1 MGIIGKESRVNP
13 IVALRIGKRNKR
25 TVPQSRAPKK
35 EKLKKSKLL
44 LRILQRTAIAAAILG
59 CTILIIS
66 VQSDIAEKQSEL
78 KDLQEQIAVYEAEN
92 EDLDRVLSSDDT
104 DAYMEKL
111 AREEYGYAYPD
122 EFRFYDTSRN

>member
-1 MGIIGKESRVNP
+1 VNP

>member
-1 MGIIGKESRVNP
+1 MNP